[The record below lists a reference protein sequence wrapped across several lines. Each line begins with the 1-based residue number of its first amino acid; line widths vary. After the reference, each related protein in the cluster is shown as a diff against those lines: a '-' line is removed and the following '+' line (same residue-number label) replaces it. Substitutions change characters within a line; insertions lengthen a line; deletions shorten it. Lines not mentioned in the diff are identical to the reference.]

1 MGQARTN
8 KVQITGS
15 YYFDL
20 EDVRWL
26 VDQSRTEPN
35 DAKVTVTYYA
45 GDAREG
51 TSSTLSI
58 TLED

>member
-1 MGQARTN
+1 MGKSRTN
-8 KVQITGS
+8 QVTITGTS
-15 YYFDL
+15 YFDL

-26 VDQSRTEPN
+26 MEQAHALDPSAHVRI
-35 DAKVTVTYYA
+35 TYYT
-45 GDAREG
+45 DQREG